1 MKSTGIT
8 RQVDELGRF
17 VLPIEIRRAL
27 DIQVKDALEIFT
39 DEDRIVLKKYQPAC
53 AFRKMIYK
61 KHFSKD
67 YLELE
72 LQKKELET
80 RISRALEA
88 SDCEE
93 AQRLCNKLLVVV
105 EQMQRV

>member
-53 AFRKMIYK
+53 IFCGNARDVSGYK
-61 KHFSKD
+61 GKNVCINCRRDLGES
-67 YLELE
+67 
-72 LQKKELET
+72 
-80 RISRALEA
+80 I
-88 SDCEE
+88 
-93 AQRLCNKLLVVV
+93 
-105 EQMQRV
+105 